1 MTIAVSGNFTE
12 GVVLGADSAAS
23 YQQMS
28 ACAKPGCGH
37 EMPIISNV
45 FNGAQ
50 KIYHIGRDPL
60 SEPYAGMIYGAS
72 QYAGQSWRNVFAQA
86 SDGISAHKTASEALG
101 QIKVFLKDLE
111 PDESK
116 RPVGGIFFCGYGKND
131 AHVHSYKLD
140 MHTLAIEEFVPGV
153 VAWDGVTHVV
163 QQLVN
168 GINWQTGQE
177 LNVMFGAQEIDL
189 TDAAGATHKR
199 KVVEVIGELL
209 KGTSA
214 RCNLDTSMPI
224 RDAIDYVHFLVYSTV
239 KHYKFAHLEPVCGG
253 EVEVAVITRDRG
265 FRRIKTKP
273 MGSEL

>member
-23 YQQMS
+23 YQQVS
-28 ACAKPGCGH
+28 ICTKPGCGQQTSV
-37 EMPIISNV
+37 ISNV

-50 KIYHIGRDPL
+50 KIYHIGRDHL

-72 QYAGQSWRNVFAQA
+72 QYAGQSWRNIFAQA
-86 SDGISAHKTASEALG
+86 SDGISVHDAAADAFG
-101 QIKVFLKDLE
+101 QLRDFLNKLE
-111 PDESK
+111 PDASK
-116 RPVGGIFFCGYGKND
+116 RPAGGVFFCGYGKND
-131 AHVHSYKLD
+131 AHVCSYKLD
-140 MHTLAIEEFVPGV
+140 MATLNHEEFLPGF

-168 GINWQTGQE
+168 GVNCQTRQALEG
-177 LNVMFGAQEIDL
+177 MFDVQEIDL
-189 TDAAGATHKR
+189 TDVAGATHKR
-199 KVVEVIGELL
+199 KVVEVIVDLL